1 MMRWPLMRLA
11 LALPCLGV
19 VVGGAASWSQVTPS
33 VTTDDAEARDLD
45 AGGAADI
52 HAFAQQY
59 CLDCHDD
66 ATKTADLSLED
77 LAGAAIEQNRSAWER
92 VVRRL
97 RARQMPPPDADR
109 PEEHEYQSALAS
121 IERDLDAAAARD
133 PLPGRVETFRRLT
146 RFEYQNAIRDLLDLD
161 VDVTAWLPPDEV
173 SHGFD
178 NVTASELSPTLLMRY
193 VAAAEQI
200 SRLAMGRVGKSPGGR
215 VVRLPADL
223 TQEQHVEGLPLGTR
237 GGLLVEHEFPRDG
250 VYEFAVR
257 LMRDRNEHVEGLSLI
272 HQMEVLIDR
281 DRVRSFDIEPPADEA
296 GHLTVDAGLK
306 FRVPVTGGPHA
317 VGVTFVDD
325 SASLLET
332 RRQPY
337 NAHFNMHRHPRLG
350 PAVYQVSITGPFE
363 PTASDDQP
371 TSETPSRRR
380 ILVAT
385 PTSSEDELAAA
396 RTIVATL
403 ARRAYRRPVEDDDL
417 RTPLKF
423 YREARAERGHE
434 AGIEAALSSILVS
447 PYFLFRIER
456 DPPEA
461 PPHTPY
467 QISDLELA
475 SRLSFFLWG
484 SIPDDQLLEVA
495 ASGTLSQDA
504 VLEKQVR
511 RMLADDR
518 ATSLSTNFAGQ
529 WLYLR
534 NLDSITPDPRL
545 FPDFDDN
552 LRQAMRRETEL
563 LFDSVRRE
571 DRSVLDLVRTNETFL
586 NERLAKHYGVPHVY
600 GSEFRRVALDEASHR
615 GGLLRQA
622 SILTVTSYATRTTPV
637 IRGNW
642 VLKNL
647 VGLAPPP
654 PPPDV
659 PALADNTVSARL
671 PIRERMAQHSADPS
685 CAVCHN
691 LMDPVGFSL
700 ENFDAIGRWRDIDD
714 GRPVDATGGF
724 PDGREFDGVDG
735 LEAALLERPEVFVGT
750 LVERLLTFA
759 LGRGVADEDGPAI
772 RAVVRAA
779 AKDDYRFSALV
790 LGIVRSTPFQMRMTP

>member
-1 MMRWPLMRLA
+1 MMRRPVQRLA
-11 LALPCLGV
+11 LALPCLGMIV
-19 VVGGAASWSQVTPS
+19 VGAASWSQVAPS
-33 VTTDDAEARDLD
+33 VSTDALESPGLD
-45 AGGAADI
+45 AGGSVEVR
-52 HAFAQQY
+52 AFAQQY
-59 CLDCHDD
+59 CLDCHDE
-66 ATKTADLSLED
+66 ATKTAGMSLEG
-77 LAGAAIEQNRSAWER
+77 LTGAGIEENRSAWER

-97 RARQMPPPDADR
+97 RARQMPPADALR
-109 PEEHEYQSALAS
+109 PEEGEYQSVLVS
-121 IERDLDAAAARD
+121 VERELEAAAARD
-133 PLPGRVETFRRLT
+133 PRPGRVETFRRMT

-161 VDVTAWLPPDEV
+161 VDVAAWLPPDEV

-178 NVTASELSPTLLMRY
+178 NVTASELSPTLLVRY

-200 SRLAMGRVGKSPGGR
+200 SRLAMGSVGKSPGGR

-250 VYEFAVR
+250 VYEFVVR
-257 LMRDRNEHVEGLSLI
+257 LMRDRNEHVEGLSRV

-281 DRVRSFDIEPPADEA
+281 ERVRSFDLEPPADES
-296 GHLTVDAGLK
+296 GHLTADAGLK
-306 FRVPVTGGPHA
+306 FRMPITGGPHA

-363 PTASDDQP
+363 ATDAATKIAD
-371 TSETPSRRR
+371 TPSRRR
-380 ILVAT
+380 ILLAT
-385 PTSSEDELAAA
+385 PSSPDEEEAAA
-396 RTIVATL
+396 RTIVAALT
-403 ARRAYRRPVEDDDL
+403 RRAYRRPVEQDDL
-417 RTPLKF
+417 RTPMKF
-423 YREARAERGHE
+423 YREARQQRGHE

-456 DPPEA
+456 DPPGA
-461 PPHTPY
+461 PAHSAY
-467 QISDLELA
+467 RISDVDLA

-484 SIPDDQLLEVA
+484 SIPDDELVELA
-495 ASGTLSQDA
+495 ANGTLSQDD
-504 VLEKQVR
+504 VLDQQVR
-511 RMLADDR
+511 RMLADER
-518 ATSLSTNFAGQ
+518 AASLSTNFAGQ

-563 LFDSVRRE
+563 LFDSLRRD
-571 DRSVLDLVRTNETFL
+571 DRSVLDLVRADYTFL

-600 GSEFRRVALDEASHR
+600 GSEFRRVALDDASHR

-671 PIRERMAQHSADPS
+671 PIRERMEQHRADPS

-700 ENFDAIGRWRDIDD
+700 ENFDAIGRWRERDE

-724 PDGREFDGVDG
+724 PDGREFEGVDG

-759 LGRGVADEDGPAI
+759 LGRGVEDDDGPA
-772 RAVVRAA
+772 VRAIVRSA
-779 AKDDYRFSALV
+779 AKDDYRFSAIV
-790 LGIVRSTPFQMRMTP
+790 LGIVRSTPFQMRATP